1 MNYIK
6 IPLIEVDAHNLIP
19 PWILSDHQEYNAY
32 FIRKKIEKQ
41 LDKFLVDIPS
51 VHLRKNKKIKNNLNG
66 DVLYRDIKLDRSVSP
81 VEDIVPG
88 SDQGLNQASLFIH
101 EKKLKYYQAKSR
113 DPNAHA
119 QSGLSPYIHF
129 GQISVQKLLLDL
141 IKISPEV
148 RKNWVDELLT
158 RRELAENY
166 CFYQEKFDQY
176 QGLPSWS
183 RKTLE
188 EHKVDKRAYIY
199 SVDQLENG
207 ETHDQLWNASQRH
220 VAMAGTM
227 PGYLRMYWAKKI
239 LEWTAEPSQAIDI
252 AIYLNNKYQLDG
264 RDPNGYAGI
273 LWSIGGLHDRPWP
286 ERSVFG
292 KVRYMSLQGCKRKFN
307 VPEYIEYVNSKYPG

>member
-1 MNYIK
+1 M
-6 IPLIEVDAHNLIP
+6 
-19 PWILSDHQEYNAY
+19 
-32 FIRKKIEKQ
+32 
-41 LDKFLVDIPS
+41 
-51 VHLRKNKKIKNNLNG
+51 
-66 DVLYRDIKLDRSVSP
+66 
-81 VEDIVPG
+81 
-88 SDQGLNQASLFIH
+88 
-101 EKKLKYYQAKSR
+101 
-113 DPNAHA
+113 
-119 QSGLSPYIHF
+119 SPYIHF

-183 RKTLE
+183 RETLE

-227 PGYLRMYWAKKI
+227 SGYLRMY
-239 LEWTAEPSQAIDI
+239 
-252 AIYLNNKYQLDG
+252 
-264 RDPNGYAGI
+264 
-273 LWSIGGLHDRPWP
+273 
-286 ERSVFG
+286 
-292 KVRYMSLQGCKRKFN
+292 
-307 VPEYIEYVNSKYPG
+307 